1 MEKVER
7 CQCEYRKGGCRW
19 FVQLVWHDSDGVEHP
34 LFESQCPHYRRKAD
48 ALAEARRREREAREL
63 ARIARQQQEAW
74 RQYLARE
81 REYLDRLREVE
92 PK

>member
-19 FVQLVWHDSDGVEHP
+19 FVQTVWHDSDGIEHR
-34 LFESQCPHYRRKAD
+34 LFEPQCPHYYRKSD
-48 ALAEARRREREAREL
+48 ALAEARRREHEVQELAEL
-63 ARIARQQQEAW
+63 ARQQLASY
-74 RQYLARE
+74 RDYLARE
-81 REYLDRLREVE
+81 HEYLDSLREVE

>member
-19 FVQLVWHDSDGVEHP
+19 FVQLVWHDADGNEHP
-34 LFESQCPHYRRKAD
+34 LFETQCPHFFRKAD
-48 ALAEARRREREAREL
+48 ALAEARRREREVQEL

-74 RQYLARE
+74 RRHLAATRQYLE
-81 REYLDRLREVE
+81 SLREVE